1 MVKLVVL
8 EKLLGMRQVLK
19 LNKLMDMSPQSKNLF
34 KMQAFLMVTK
44 GLICGQKKKKK
55 RFPEMILT
63 QLGFCSLH

>member
-44 GLICGQKKKKK
+44 GLICGQKKKK

>member
-44 GLICGQKKKKK
+44 GLICGKKKKK
-55 RFPEMILT
+55 KDFQR
-63 QLGFCSLH
+63 

>member
-55 RFPEMILT
+55 ISRDDFDSAWFL
-63 QLGFCSLH
+63 

>member
-55 RFPEMILT
+55 DFQR
-63 QLGFCSLH
+63 

>member
-44 GLICGQKKKKK
+44 GLICGQKKKKIS
-55 RFPEMILT
+55 RDDFDSAWFL
-63 QLGFCSLH
+63 